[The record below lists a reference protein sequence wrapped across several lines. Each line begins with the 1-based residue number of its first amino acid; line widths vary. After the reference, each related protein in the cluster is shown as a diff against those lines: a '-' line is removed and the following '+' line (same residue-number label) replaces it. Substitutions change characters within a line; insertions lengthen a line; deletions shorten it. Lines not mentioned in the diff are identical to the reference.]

1 MQEMQVQSLVGVL
14 RFHMPWMMQLRPN
27 TANKEVIISDYGS
40 AIYKLAYNLLLE
52 PQFHDL

>member
-1 MQEMQVQSLVGVL
+1 MQGMQVQSLVGEL

-27 TANKEVIISDYGS
+27 AANKEVIISDSGS